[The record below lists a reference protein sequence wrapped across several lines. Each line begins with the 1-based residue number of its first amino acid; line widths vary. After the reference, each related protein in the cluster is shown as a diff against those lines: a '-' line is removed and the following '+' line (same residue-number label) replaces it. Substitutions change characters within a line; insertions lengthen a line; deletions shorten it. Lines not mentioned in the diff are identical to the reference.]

1 MAGIK
6 DQFVPLVSS
15 VLAQSS
21 RRHSVSQI
29 RPEHKIR
36 DLGLDSAE
44 IADVKTRL
52 FRMVGGRKDR
62 ELPNFFKALRITPGS
77 TVRQVANALVKIPS
91 VTGALSPAAASLP
104 GKDTTET
111 KGVVGTAVRVVLS
124 QSSTHPYSRIR
135 PESKLKTLGVD
146 AIGIVDLKTG
156 IFKTFSGAKSPLDF
170 DEFSTAL
177 KVSPE
182 STVKQ
187 VIQSSA
193 DALERHKKRRPAVND
208 DEGNLLKPAGDDT
221 TTSLGD
227 DFTEP
232 KGNDNTLNK
241 G

>member
-6 DQFVPLVSS
+6 DQFVPLISS

-21 RRHSVSQI
+21 RRHSVWQI

-44 IADVKTRL
+44 ITDVKTRL
-52 FRMVGGRKDR
+52 FRMAGGRKDR
-62 ELPNFFKALRITPGS
+62 ELPTFFKAVRITPGS
-77 TVRQVANALVKIPS
+77 TVRQVANSLVKIPS
-91 VTGALSPAAASLP
+91 ISGALFPAAASLP

-111 KGVVGTAVRVVLS
+111 KGVVGMAVRAVLS
-124 QSSTHPYSRIR
+124 QSSARRYSRIR
-135 PESKLKTLGVD
+135 PEIKLKTLGVD
-146 AIGIVDLKTG
+146 AIGIADLKTG
-156 IFKTFSGAKSPLDF
+156 IFKTFSGSKCALDF

-193 DALERHKKRRPAVND
+193 DALERYAKPRPAVKKDEANLPNSED
-208 DEGNLLKPAGDDT
+208 DDTTMSNGDDRAESEGDDT
-221 TTSLGD
+221 TD
-227 DFTEP
+227 V
-232 KGNDNTLNK
+232 KG
-241 G
+241 